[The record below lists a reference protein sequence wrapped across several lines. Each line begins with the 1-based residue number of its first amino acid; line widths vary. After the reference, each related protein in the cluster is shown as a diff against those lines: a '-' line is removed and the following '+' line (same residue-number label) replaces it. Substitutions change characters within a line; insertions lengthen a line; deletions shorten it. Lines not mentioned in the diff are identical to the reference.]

1 MGYLVRRFDKKE
13 YWSQFAGRFIH
24 PYLKYPMTV
33 FETFEEAKEFAEKNT
48 QSQRKPLLVC
58 DRNGKIIK

>member
-33 FETFEEAKEFAEKNT
+33 FETFEDDFLLPNLRAESKY
-48 QSQRKPLLVC
+48 SK
-58 DRNGKIIK
+58 

>member
-33 FETFEEAKEFAEKNT
+33 YETFEDEDTMDEPHFDFMDRFK
-48 QSQRKPLLVC
+48 RK
-58 DRNGKIIK
+58 